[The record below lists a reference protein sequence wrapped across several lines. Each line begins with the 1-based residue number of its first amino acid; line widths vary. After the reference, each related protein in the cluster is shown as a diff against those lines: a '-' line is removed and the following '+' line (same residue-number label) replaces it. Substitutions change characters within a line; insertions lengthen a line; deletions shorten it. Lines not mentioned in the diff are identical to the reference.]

1 MKKLLFQKLFHLNSR
16 LAAVLWTIFITLSF
30 WFVIFV
36 FSNSTLDFFAEQGII
51 SQLTFITKDIDTVR
65 YLLSSIFQGLAALLA
80 LVISI
85 MFVVAQFV
93 ASHYSSRFIKYLV
106 REKWFVWNISFFI
119 IVLVINLIL
128 LSFVSK
134 ITVQMIPAVILLID
148 MVLSVGAVIVIMN
161 LAFSFTRAMDPH
173 NIARRLLKNLELR
186 FADKDFFNDRRKAA
200 DSEVMI
206 LVEAFVIKSVKV
218 GDSDIA
224 RRMIGSLLGEI
235 VKKYLT
241 VVSYKNLVAYVTPF
255 IKKIAIIAAHERDE
269 AVLKQIIAECE
280 ELEKSTPFPKLTQQV
295 GMFDVSLGSL
305 IANVGEIAV
314 NNKLTDSLVDVLV
327 AISRLAEIVI
337 PQISVDSENS
347 EFRIRP
353 ALREGAKFPKNNPEH
368 YQNRHVFEQV
378 EKVYVKSFSSLASL
392 AIGEGLEEQ
401 ASSAIRWMSHTV
413 YPIIKLD
420 GARQEAKLDLLR
432 SIAFEY
438 DNLARAALDK
448 RVNVFEEIG
457 GGIETFT
464 REAGNVDDFILKYS
478 TKTMSDIIQQML
490 EKDIFL
496 NSIRRVF
503 WDFSLLSRW
512 FQEPETKGANDV
524 IYNFISTCDNLVK
537 SIDKKLKDGHNPA
550 LFDLRNQIAEEL
562 LGLRRTR
569 PNSLNRKTTA
579 MLDKL
584 LKKWPKKFIE
594 RIDNKYGAKRRR
606 DKQLSA

>member
-305 IANVGEIAV
+305 
-314 NNKLTDSLVDVLV
+314 
-327 AISRLAEIVI
+327 
-337 PQISVDSENS
+337 
-347 EFRIRP
+347 
-353 ALREGAKFPKNNPEH
+353 
-368 YQNRHVFEQV
+368 
-378 EKVYVKSFSSLASL
+378 
-392 AIGEGLEEQ
+392 
-401 ASSAIRWMSHTV
+401 
-413 YPIIKLD
+413 
-420 GARQEAKLDLLR
+420 
-432 SIAFEY
+432 
-438 DNLARAALDK
+438 
-448 RVNVFEEIG
+448 
-457 GGIETFT
+457 
-464 REAGNVDDFILKYS
+464 
-478 TKTMSDIIQQML
+478 
-490 EKDIFL
+490 
-496 NSIRRVF
+496 
-503 WDFSLLSRW
+503 
-512 FQEPETKGANDV
+512 
-524 IYNFISTCDNLVK
+524 
-537 SIDKKLKDGHNPA
+537 
-550 LFDLRNQIAEEL
+550 
-562 LGLRRTR
+562 
-569 PNSLNRKTTA
+569 
-579 MLDKL
+579 
-584 LKKWPKKFIE
+584 
-594 RIDNKYGAKRRR
+594 
-606 DKQLSA
+606 